1 MIKAIIKYLHVS
13 KPDYLYHHNGNY
25 DWTFKRFG
33 PIYVLIKLEYNED
46 PK

>member
-1 MIKAIIKYLHVS
+1 MMKLFKYWYIS

-33 PIYVLIKLEYNED
+33 PIYILWKLEYND
-46 PK
+46 